1 MRIALVIAA
10 IALSAATAGAQDVT
24 TTIVPI
30 VGTTYGPTMIRWLTD
45 VEIVNDSRFDTDV
58 AIELSAI
65 PTAPAFAFTL
75 GPGQSQRFTDIVGQA
90 FGLDS
95 AISPLRVTT
104 AGRRPITV
112 RAQAYAM
119 RGTDASPPQP
129 LGVYGTGTWFP
140 LRALDNLSFSDD
152 FRTNIGLV
160 NAGETDADFLVA
172 LQRVPG
178 RNLAVTYVRV
188 PPGAIRHSSIQ
199 SLFPMITNGHG
210 FSVVVETANRDTLV
224 YASVIEN
231 INNAGTF
238 VAPRNTTR

>member
-1 MRIALVIAA
+1 MRLALVVVA
-10 IALSAATAGAQDVT
+10 IALSAASAAAQEMT

-30 VGTTYGPTMIRWLTD
+30 VGSTFGPTLIRWLTD
-45 VEIVNDSRFDTDV
+45 VEIVNESRFETDV
-58 AIELSAI
+58 AIELASVPA
-65 PTAPAFAFTL
+65 APAFIFTL

-104 AGRRPITV
+104 AGRRPLTV
-112 RAQAYAM
+112 RAQAYAL
-119 RGTDASPPQP
+119 RGTEASPPQVLP
-129 LGVYGTGTWFP
+129 VYGADTYFP

-160 NAGETDADFLVA
+160 NIGESDADFVLA

-188 PPGAIRHSSIQ
+188 PPGAIRHASIQ
-199 SLFPMITNGHG
+199 SLFPMITEGHS
-210 FSVVVETANRDTLV
+210 FSVVVETGSRATLV

-231 INNAGTF
+231 VNNAGTL
-238 VAPRNTTR
+238 VVPRIATR